1 MKLSIMDIS
10 GFISNLAI
18 GLPGFLMAIVF
29 HEAAHAWMATRFGDN
44 TARSLGRLSLN
55 PAVHYDPVGTVI
67 FPLIG
72 ALMGGIMFGWA
83 KPVPVDP
90 RQFKNV
96 KAGIFWVSFAG
107 PLANIIL
114 AIICAFGF
122 AIMVTQVPQDFVFHA
137 QFTEML
143 RLAVMINI
151 VIAVFNLIPFPP
163 LDGSKMVSTFLDYNA
178 ARKYEELQRYSF
190 LFIFVLWFTPILHY
204 VMTPALIAGTG
215 LVNVFIRLLA

>member
-1 MKLSIMDIS
+1 MDIS
-10 GFISNLAI
+10 AFISRLAI
-18 GLPGFLMAIVF
+18 GLPGFLLAIVF

-44 TARSLGRLSLN
+44 TARSMGRLSLN
-55 PAVHYDPVGTVI
+55 PAVHYDPIGTVV

-72 ALMGGIMFGWA
+72 ALMGGVMFGWA

-90 RQFKNV
+90 RQFKKV

-107 PLANIIL
+107 PLANIAL
-114 AIICAFGF
+114 AIICALGF
-122 AIMVTQVPQDFVFHA
+122 AIFVTQVPNDFVFYS

-143 RLAVMINI
+143 RIAVMINI

-190 LFIFVLWFTPILHY
+190 LFIFILWFTPILGY
-204 VMTPALIAGTG
+204 LMMPAIMAGNG